1 MIDTL
6 LRQWTLLRLLPRHP
20 RRLEPARLKDK
31 LDAMG
36 IAVTLRTV
44 QRDLNALAAVFPL
57 EASAGKPQGWCWCQ
71 GARQLDLPSMD
82 PHAALTFHLVEQHLR
97 TLLPPATLANLAC
110 APCCRRRPWPTWPP
124 GSRPPAGWSRPGPRA

>member
-6 LRQWTLLRLLPRHP
+6 LRQWTLLRRLPRHP

-36 IAVTLRTV
+36 IAVTPRTI

-57 EASAGKPQGWCWCQ
+57 VASTGQSPLRFKSPVAT
-71 GARQLDLPSMD
+71 
-82 PHAALTFHLVEQHLR
+82 AAAH
-97 TLLPPATLANLAC
+97 
-110 APCCRRRPWPTWPP
+110 PP
-124 GSRPPAGWSRPGPRA
+124 GTTRPVPSGPR

>member
-44 QRDLNALAAVFPL
+44 QRDLNALAAVFPRRPRR
-57 EASAGKPQGWCWCQ
+57 ASPRAGA
-71 GARQLDLPSMD
+71 GARAPASSICRAWTPM
-82 PHAALTFHLVEQHLR
+82 
-97 TLLPPATLANLAC
+97 PP
-110 APCCRRRPWPTWPP
+110 
-124 GSRPPAGWSRPGPRA
+124 

>member
-6 LRQWTLLRLLPRHP
+6 LRRLPRHP
-20 RRLEPARLKDK
+20 RLNSARLRDE

-57 EASAGKPQGWCWCQ
+57 VASSGQSPLRFKSPVATT
-71 GARQLDLPSMD
+71 
-82 PHAALTFHLVEQHLR
+82 AAH
-97 TLLPPATLANLAC
+97 
-110 APCCRRRPWPTWPP
+110 PP
-124 GSRPPAGWSRPGPRA
+124 GTARPVPSGPR

>member
-6 LRQWTLLRLLPRHP
+6 LRQWTLLRRLPRHP

-36 IAVTLRTV
+36 IAVTPRTI

-57 EASAGKPQGWCWCQ
+57 VASTGQSPLRFKSPVAI
-71 GARQLDLPSMD
+71 
-82 PHAALTFHLVEQHLR
+82 AAAH
-97 TLLPPATLANLAC
+97 
-110 APCCRRRPWPTWPP
+110 PP
-124 GSRPPAGWSRPGPRA
+124 GTTRPVPSGPR

>member
-6 LRQWTLLRLLPRHP
+6 LRQWTLLRRLPRHP

-36 IAVTLRTV
+36 IAVTPRTI

-57 EASAGKPQGWCWCQ
+57 VASTGQSPLRFKSPVATAAAYHPGTTRPV
-71 GARQLDLPSMD
+71 PS
-82 PHAALTFHLVEQHLR
+82 
-97 TLLPPATLANLAC
+97 
-110 APCCRRRPWPTWPP
+110 
-124 GSRPPAGWSRPGPRA
+124 GPR

>member
-6 LRQWTLLRLLPRHP
+6 LRQWTLLRRLPRHP

-36 IAVTLRTV
+36 IAVTPRTI

-57 EASAGKPQGWCWCQ
+57 VASTGQSPLRFKSPVAIAA
-71 GARQLDLPSMD
+71 AR
-82 PHAALTFHLVEQHLR
+82 
-97 TLLPPATLANLAC
+97 
-110 APCCRRRPWPTWPP
+110 PP
-124 GSRPPAGWSRPGPRA
+124 GTTRPVPSGPR

>member
-44 QRDLNALAAVFPL
+44 QRDLITL
-57 EASAGKPQGWCWCQ
+57 
-71 GARQLDLPSMD
+71 
-82 PHAALTFHLVEQHLR
+82 ALTLPWRH
-97 TLLPPATLANLAC
+97 PPAS
-110 APCCRRRPWPTWPP
+110 RR
-124 GSRPPAGWSRPGPRA
+124 

>member
-6 LRQWTLLRLLPRHP
+6 LRRLPRHP

-36 IAVTLRTV
+36 IAVTPRTI

-57 EASAGKPQGWCWCQ
+57 VASTGQSPLRFKSPVAIAA
-71 GARQLDLPSMD
+71 AR
-82 PHAALTFHLVEQHLR
+82 
-97 TLLPPATLANLAC
+97 
-110 APCCRRRPWPTWPP
+110 PP
-124 GSRPPAGWSRPGPRA
+124 GTTRPVPSGPR

>member
-57 EASAGKPQGWCWCQ
+57 VASTGQSPLRFKSPVAT
-71 GARQLDLPSMD
+71 
-82 PHAALTFHLVEQHLR
+82 AA
-97 TLLPPATLANLAC
+97 AY
-110 APCCRRRPWPTWPP
+110 PP
-124 GSRPPAGWSRPGPRA
+124 GTTRPVPSGPR